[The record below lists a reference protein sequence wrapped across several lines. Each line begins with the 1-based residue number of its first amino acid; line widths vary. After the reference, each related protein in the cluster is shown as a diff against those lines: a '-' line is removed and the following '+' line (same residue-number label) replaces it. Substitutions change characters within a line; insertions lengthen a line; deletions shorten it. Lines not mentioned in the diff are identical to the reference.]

1 MGHST
6 EAALLAAPTVGT
18 LRNRRRA
25 LAAPA
30 EQAHDANTGL
40 LDEASADQF
49 VTGLILRIRLAD
61 GLAEDRPW

>member
-6 EAALLAAPTVGT
+6 EAALLATPTVGT
-18 LRNRRRA
+18 LRNRRQA

-49 VTGLILRIRLAD
+49 VTGLIPRIRLAD